1 MDSFRILCGSYVC
14 KHLAESL
21 AWKHYSTNVS
31 NYQTQVPDPHLYVT
45 NFSTQTF
52 SGLGMRWEVR
62 READCRGYALLRGSE
77 HRKKQEKLQNEN
89 ENKHKIMQG
98 ISFGLSPS
106 IKSLFDFC
114 PLMLDC
120 KYPSLYN
127 SLSSTLHEPIIHLL
141 HILYGVT
148 DISV

>member
-1 MDSFRILCGSYVC
+1 MDSFRILCGSYVY
-14 KHLAESL
+14 KHLAQSL

-31 NYQTQVPDPHLYVT
+31 NCQTQVPDPRLHVT
-45 NFSTQTF
+45 NFSTQMF

-62 READCRGYALLRGSE
+62 READYEGYALLRSSE
-77 HRKKQEKLQNEN
+77 HRKKQEKLHNEN

-106 IKSLFDFC
+106 IKSPFDFC
-114 PLMLDC
+114 PLVLDC

-127 SLSSTLHEPIIHLL
+127 SLSSTLCEPIFHFL
-141 HILYGVT
+141 HILYGVI